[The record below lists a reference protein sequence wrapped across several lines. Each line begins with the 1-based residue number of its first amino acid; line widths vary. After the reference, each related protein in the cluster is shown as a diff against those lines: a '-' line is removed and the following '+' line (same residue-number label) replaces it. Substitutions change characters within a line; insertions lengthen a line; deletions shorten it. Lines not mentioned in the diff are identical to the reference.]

1 MKDIGSKEQP
11 SPTHQQG
18 IMKPSNSSTLN
29 QVSKDDATKP
39 TVVIQQQMNAAES
52 NGPENPSQTSLIL
65 FPPALSKN
73 QESILKLEDVRS
85 EEDKKNLDILTVREP
100 SREDVLFGRGG
111 GTNFHQGNMHYRA
124 KIKSKQRDYINAR
137 QRAIKTIII
146 SDIIEQVHTAG
157 GRFLKQDDKDKLWYE
172 VDEKEVKKKT
182 SQTLRE
188 GAPQWR
194 KANGE
199 WQRREQYTVSQP
211 GMAIAPATGSL
222 PVSADAPLQLLP
234 QMVPDDKP
242 AVIDVISSRDATLI
256 SGPDIIPSQDPMQDR
271 DVSQPPPLKKAKTS
285 SAEVTGLDL
294 LSDVAF
300 LHSVHEKKVKK
311 EIEKPPLLLPCQVAE
326 TAVALQRWRV
336 QHQSLLNSKR

>member
-1 MKDIGSKEQP
+1 MKDIGSKGQP

-29 QVSKDDATKP
+29 QVSKDNDATKP

-52 NGPENPSQTSLIL
+52 NGIL

-85 EEDKKNLDILTVREP
+85 EEDKKNLEILTVKEP

-146 SDIIEQVHTAG
+146 SDIIEQVHTEG

-188 GAPQWR
+188 GAPLLL
-194 KANGE
+194 
-199 WQRREQYTVSQP
+199 RE
-211 GMAIAPATGSL
+211 GMIVA
-222 PVSADAPLQLLP
+222 
-234 QMVPDDKP
+234 DDKP
-242 AVIDVISSRDATLI
+242 ALIDVMSSRDATLI
-256 SGPDIIPSQDPMQDR
+256 SSQDPMQDR

-311 EIEKPPLLLPCQVAE
+311 EIEKPPLLLPCQDAE

-336 QHQSLLNSKR
+336 QHQSLLNTDGVNMIAKKRPYSTTNLKSEC

>member
-1 MKDIGSKEQP
+1 
-11 SPTHQQG
+11 
-18 IMKPSNSSTLN
+18 MKPSNSSTLN

-52 NGPENPSQTSLIL
+52 NGIL

-85 EEDKKNLDILTVREP
+85 EEDKKNLEILTVKEP

-188 GAPQWR
+188 GAPLLL
-194 KANGE
+194 
-199 WQRREQYTVSQP
+199 RE
-211 GMAIAPATGSL
+211 GMIVA
-222 PVSADAPLQLLP
+222 
-234 QMVPDDKP
+234 DDKP
-242 AVIDVISSRDATLI
+242 ALIDVMSSRDATLI
-256 SGPDIIPSQDPMQDR
+256 SSQDPMQDR
-271 DVSQPPPLKKAKTS
+271 DVSQPP
-285 SAEVTGLDL
+285 GLDL

-311 EIEKPPLLLPCQVAE
+311 EIEKPPSLLPCQVAE

-336 QHQSLLNSKR
+336 QHQSLLNTDGVNMIAEKRPYSTTNLKS

>member
-1 MKDIGSKEQP
+1 
-11 SPTHQQG
+11 
-18 IMKPSNSSTLN
+18 
-29 QVSKDDATKP
+29 
-39 TVVIQQQMNAAES
+39 
-52 NGPENPSQTSLIL
+52 
-65 FPPALSKN
+65 
-73 QESILKLEDVRS
+73 
-85 EEDKKNLDILTVREP
+85 
-100 SREDVLFGRGG
+100 
-111 GTNFHQGNMHYRA
+111 MHYRA

-146 SDIIEQVHTAG
+146 SDIIEQVHTEG

-188 GAPQWR
+188 GAPLLL
-194 KANGE
+194 
-199 WQRREQYTVSQP
+199 RE
-211 GMAIAPATGSL
+211 GMIVA
-222 PVSADAPLQLLP
+222 
-234 QMVPDDKP
+234 DDKP
-242 AVIDVISSRDATLI
+242 ALIDVMSSRDATLI
-256 SGPDIIPSQDPMQDR
+256 SSQDPMQDR

-311 EIEKPPLLLPCQVAE
+311 EIEKPPSLLPCQVAE

-336 QHQSLLNSKR
+336 QHQSLLNTDGVNMIAEKRPYSTTNLKS